1 MYVACPVCL
10 FEVGSASE
18 WYSLYGASSV
28 HSYPNGSVLGTGDW
42 THHNLVAASCNSVGD
57 KYEVGIVPSSP
68 PAAIGGA
75 GEYGIVN
82 GVGLRPVLYKFTI
95 GVRDVVFTMVHR
107 RNKHGTAIL

>member
-18 WYSLYGASSV
+18 WYSLYGDSSV

-42 THHNLVAASCNSVGD
+42 
-57 KYEVGIVPSSP
+57 IVPSSP